1 VRRVRAEL
9 RDFGA
14 GLLIGVAIVGWSLL
28 GLLVTVVAVLAL
40 VVVRLGEELVWTV
53 LGLRAV
59 LRRGPPPSP

>member
-1 VRRVRAEL
+1 VRAAVTEL
-9 RDFGA
+9 RGFVA
-14 GLLIGVAIVGWSLL
+14 GLLVGVAIVGWSLL
-28 GLLVTVVAVLAL
+28 ILLVTCVAVLAL